1 MFVHFHY
8 FAAFAASAVHTSIG
22 RPLKGFFDE
31 TRRSDRFKI
40 IQKKNRIMREE
51 EIKRSTANFR
61 VSIAAGTKK
70 NILIIIMRSIY
81 LILLLVS

>member
-1 MFVHFHY
+1 MKIFSEEASMFVHFHY

-40 IQKKNRIMREE
+40 IQKKIE
-51 EIKRSTANFR
+51 
-61 VSIAAGTKK
+61 
-70 NILIIIMRSIY
+70 
-81 LILLLVS
+81 

>member
-1 MFVHFHY
+1 MKIFSEEASMFVHFHY

-40 IQKKNRIMREE
+40 IQKK
-51 EIKRSTANFR
+51 
-61 VSIAAGTKK
+61 
-70 NILIIIMRSIY
+70 
-81 LILLLVS
+81 